1 MGLEFYAVNAFANSP
16 HSGSQAAVVVVPHDD
31 ARWTDETY
39 LQAVAGDFAW
49 PATVFVSPM
58 KNEGESSSGGKPKTP
73 KYAIR
78 WFTKAG
84 ELPLC
89 GHGTCAA
96 AHVLLPLHG
105 AERIA
110 FEHAGSGEIVA
121 TKEEGGRIG
130 ISMPITPATVSP
142 DERQDLRKDLT
153 VATGLEASDVVR
165 VAKYDWGG
173 KSAVVQLDPETDLA
187 GLRVDP
193 KALGAHYTVTILT
206 QAVRVKEGMVEIR
219 SRVFIPSMGLDEDT
233 ITGSAHAVL
242 TGYYLSANG
251 GGRSTIERL
260 VRDPDD
266 ERPASVKP
274 STVVLDAVQLSAR
287 GGSMRCSLVDGRAQL
302 VGRAY
307 LMGKGTLNDDFG
319 C

>member
-153 VATGLEASDVVR
+153 VATGLEASDV
-165 VAKYDWGG
+165 
-173 KSAVVQLDPETDLA
+173 
-187 GLRVDP
+187 
-193 KALGAHYTVTILT
+193 GAHYTVTILT